1 MNKKK
6 KYSFIQIYSL
16 GKETKTKTTDKKPLG
31 CGHHQQQQQ
40 QKPPSP
46 PHNDITMSMND
57 I

>member
-16 GKETKTKTTDKKPLG
+16 GKETKTTDKKPLG

-40 QKPPSP
+40 QQPPSP
-46 PHNDITMSMND
+46 LHNGITMSMND